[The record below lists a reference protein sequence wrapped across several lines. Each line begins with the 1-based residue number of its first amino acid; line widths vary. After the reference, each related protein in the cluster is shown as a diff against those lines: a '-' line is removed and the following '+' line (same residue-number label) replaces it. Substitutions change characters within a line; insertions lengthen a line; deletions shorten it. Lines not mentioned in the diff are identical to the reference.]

1 MHAYPFER
9 LARLKA
15 GAVPPAS
22 MAHIAM
28 SIGEPQHTPPAFV
41 LETLRRNL
49 DRLGSYPA
57 TAGLPEFRGAC
68 ARWLERRFSLPA
80 QSVNADTMVLPVN
93 GTREA
98 LFAFV
103 QAVVDE
109 RDSPLVLMPNPF
121 YQIYEGAALL
131 AGATPYLLDTTADT
145 LYTPDLE
152 AVPEAVWRRC
162 QVLFLCSPGNPTGTV
177 LSQAYLRRALELADR
192 YDFVIAAD
200 ECYTEL
206 YLDEAAPP
214 PGLLQ
219 ACLAVGHDRFQRCV
233 VFHSLSKRS
242 SVPGLRSGF
251 VAGDPEIMGR
261 FLLYRT
267 YHGSAMA
274 VPTQLASIAAW
285 DEDEHAAENRR
296 LYIEKFA
303 RVLPI
308 LAPVM
313 KVEKPAGAFYLWP
326 DIGGDD
332 EVFTREL
339 FARKNITVLPGSY
352 LARDGGGVGGGVGGA
367 AELRAD
373 SGASAGPTGVTAA
386 DRTSG
391 GRVGGVGARGATFVG
406 AGPAVATIRANPGA
420 GRVRIS
426 LVADVERCVEAAERI
441 RDFVRDYW
449 TGKR

>member
-1 MHAYPFER
+1 MNPRLELLHAYPFER

-15 GAVPPAS
+15 GVVPPDGL
-22 MAHIAM
+22 AHIAM
-28 SIGEPQHTPPAFV
+28 SIGEPQHAPPAFV
-41 LETLRRNL
+41 VEGLRASL
-49 DRLGSYPA
+49 GQIGSYPA
-57 TAGLPEFRGAC
+57 TAGLPEFRAAC
-68 ARWLERRFSLPA
+68 ARWLERRFVLRPG
-80 QSVNADTMVLPVN
+80 SVDAATMVLPVN

-109 RDSPLVLMPNPF
+109 RAQALVAMPNPF

-131 AGATPYLLDTTADT
+131 AGAEPYLLDTPAAT
-145 LYTPDLE
+145 LYTPDLD

-162 QVLFLCSPGNPTGTV
+162 QVLFLCSPGNPTGSV
-177 LSQAYLRRALELADR
+177 LSLSYLQRALSLADR

-200 ECYTEL
+200 ECYTEI
-206 YLDEAAPP
+206 YLDERSPP

-219 ACLAVGHDRFQRCV
+219 ACLAAGNDGFKRCI

-251 VAGDPEIMGR
+251 VAGDPQIIKR

-285 DEDEHAAENRR
+285 QDDAHAVANRR
-296 LYIEKFA
+296 LYQEKFE

-308 LAPVM
+308 LGPVM
-313 KVEKPAGAFYLWP
+313 NVEKPAGAFYLWP
-326 DIGGDD
+326 DVGGDD

-339 FARKNITVLPGSY
+339 FARKNLTVLPGSY
-352 LARDGGGVGGGVGGA
+352 LARSGAGAGSNRGGAGTGASGGG
-367 AELRAD
+367 
-373 SGASAGPTGVTAA
+373 SAGHGVA
-386 DRTSG
+386 
-391 GRVGGVGARGATFVG
+391 
-406 AGPAVATIRANPGA
+406 AGPNPGA

-426 LVADVERCVEAAERI
+426 LTAPVAQCVEAAQRI
-441 RDFVRDYW
+441 RDFVQ
-449 TGKR
+449 GV

>member
-1 MHAYPFER
+1 MNPRLERLHAYPFER

-15 GAVPPAS
+15 GVTPPAEL
-22 MAHIAM
+22 AHIAM

-41 LETLRRNL
+41 LETLRRHL

-57 TAGLPEFRGAC
+57 TSGLPELRGAC

-80 QSVNADTMVLPVN
+80 QSVDADTMVLPVN

-103 QAVVDE
+103 QAVVDD
-109 RDSPLVLMPNPF
+109 RGDPIVLMPNPF

-131 AGATPYLLDTTADT
+131 AGAQPYLLDTTATT
-145 LYTPDLE
+145 LYTPDLD
-152 AVPEAVWRRC
+152 AVPESVWQRC
-162 QVLFLCSPGNPTGTV
+162 QLLFLCSPGNPTGTV
-177 LSQAYLRRALELADR
+177 LSQEYLQRALALADR

-206 YLDEAAPP
+206 YLDERSPP

-219 ACLAVGHDRFQRCV
+219 ACLAAGHDRFQRCV

-251 VAGDPEIMGR
+251 VAGDPEIMKR

-267 YHGSAMA
+267 YHGSAMP
-274 VPTQLASIAAW
+274 VPTQLASIVAW
-285 DEDEHAAENRR
+285 QDDAHAAENRR
-296 LYIEKFA
+296 LYQEKFE

-313 KVEKPAGAFYLWP
+313 QVEKPAGAFYLWP

-332 EVFTREL
+332 ERFTREL
-339 FARKNITVLPGSY
+339 FGSKNITVLPGSY
-352 LARDGGGVGGGVGGA
+352 LAR
-367 AELRAD
+367 
-373 SGASAGPTGVTAA
+373 ASTAA
-386 DRTSG
+386 GS
-391 GRVGGVGARGATFVG
+391 ARGAGTLG
-406 AGPAVATIRANPGA
+406 NPGA

-426 LVADVERCVEAAERI
+426 LVASVAQCVEAAERLK
-441 RDFVRDYW
+441 DFVQ
-449 TGKR
+449 GQ